1 MRKKKKK
8 EESVSEGWLL
18 PYSDMMTLL
27 LALFIILFAMAKI
40 DQHKFQEF
48 KTEFGTIL
56 SNHSNTY
63 QAGKNMISVK
73 SAEGSDKSILKKSGA
88 TKSDASLVKKD
99 QLETQQLQ
107 NVSNELQQS
116 INKDPN
122 LAQNI
127 TISLQSD
134 GIHINLKSNI
144 LFATGS
150 ADLNDQAKNALNI
163 LSPSLK
169 ILSQNPVVVAGYTD
183 NVPFQGGNGPYHSNW
198 ELSSARAINVM
209 QYYVNN
215 QTLNE
220 SNVSIQAYA
229 ENKPRASNSTP
240 AGRALNRRV
249 EIVIQRINYS
259 K

>member
-1 MRKKKKK
+1 MRKKKKSD
-8 EESVSEGWLL
+8 EGASEGWLL
-18 PYSDMMTLL
+18 PYSDIMTLL

-40 DQHKFQEF
+40 DQHKFEEF
-48 KTEFGTIL
+48 RTEFGTIL

-63 QAGKNMISVK
+63 QTGKNML
-73 SAEGSDKSILKKSGA
+73 SAQSGADSDKSILKGSEAAKNP
-88 TKSDASLVKKD
+88 SLVKKD
-99 QLETQQLQ
+99 QLEAEQLQ
-107 NVSNELQQS
+107 NVSDQLQQS
-116 INKDPN
+116 IDKDPN
-122 LAQNI
+122 LAKNI
-127 TISLQSD
+127 TVSLQSD

-144 LFATGS
+144 LFASGN
-150 ADLNDQAKNALNI
+150 ADLNDQAQKALNI
-163 LSPSLK
+163 LAPSLK
-169 ILSQNPVVVAGYTD
+169 ILSQNPVVIAGYTD
-183 NVPFQGGNGPYHSNW
+183 NMPYKTNNGPYHSNW

-240 AGRALNRRV
+240 AGQAQNRRV
-249 EIVIQRINYS
+249 EIIIQRINYS

>member
-1 MRKKKKK
+1 M
-8 EESVSEGWLL
+8 
-18 PYSDMMTLL
+18 
-27 LALFIILFAMAKI
+27 
-40 DQHKFQEF
+40 
-48 KTEFGTIL
+48 
-56 SNHSNTY
+56 
-63 QAGKNMISVK
+63 
-73 SAEGSDKSILKKSGA
+73 
-88 TKSDASLVKKD
+88 
-99 QLETQQLQ
+99 Q

-122 LAQNI
+122 LSQNI

-150 ADLNDQAKNALNI
+150 ADLNDQAKNALNT

-169 ILSQNPVVVAGYTD
+169 ILSQNPVVIAGYTD
-183 NVPFQGGNGPYHSNW
+183 NVPFQGGSGQYHSNW

-209 QYYVNN
+209 QFYVNN

-240 AGRALNRRV
+240 AGQALNRRV